1 MVQSHQL
8 EYTHNRLPTLV
19 PDQPKNKNRK
29 LLVTRQGQKKKN
41 YEESFS
47 SRERLQKMQGIDGP
61 DDMMLKVM

>member
-1 MVQSHQL
+1 
-8 EYTHNRLPTLV
+8 LV